1 MAAYSY
7 KGISKTGKEVKGVR
21 EAVSRQALTSE
32 LLSEGIFVSSI
43 SDMREK
49 QPFFARLQEMFAK
62 KLNLSDT
69 FFQLSLLLKSGIP
82 LVEALKI
89 VAKSTKEQHLKNA
102 LLESASKVSE
112 GMRFSDSLSKY
123 PKIFE
128 PMYVNLIKASE
139 QVGKLAAVLADIA
152 VYEEDKRK
160 NTDKIKTAMVY
171 PMTILVMGFAVLG
184 FLLAFVVPKM
194 ESIFASMKQQIP
206 ASTQFLLKVSDF
218 VSEYGLVLLLF
229 IMFIILSIRYL
240 YKNNNK
246 FRLAVDKKLFKINLV
261 SHVSVSKFA
270 HVLSFQLKEGLPL
283 TDALHYASLV
293 IDNKYMFNIVSQV
306 RESVQ
311 AGTKFSV
318 AVRNAGIFPELFP
331 AAVSTGESSGNM
343 PELLERVNE
352 FYSKNVDKF
361 LTSFISAIE
370 PIFIVIIGVLVGFI
384 VVSIMQPLFSMNSLV
399 Q

>member
-21 EAVSRQALTSE
+21 EAVSRQVLTSE

-49 QPFFARLQEMFAK
+49 QPFFAKLQEIFAK

-69 FFQLSLLLKSGIP
+69 FFQLSLLLRSGIP

-139 QVGKLAAVLADIA
+139 QVGKLAAILADIA

-206 ASTQFLLKVSDF
+206 ASTQFLLHVSDF

-229 IMFIILSIRYL
+229 IMFIIFSIRYL
-240 YKNNNK
+240 YRNNNK
-246 FRLAVDKKLFKINLV
+246 FRLALDKKLFKINLV

-293 IDNKYMFNIVSQV
+293 IDNKYMYNIVSQV

-384 VVSIMQPLFSMNSLV
+384 VVAIMQPLFSMNSLV

>member
-1 MAAYSY
+1 M
-7 KGISKTGKEVKGVR
+7 
-21 EAVSRQALTSE
+21 
-32 LLSEGIFVSSI
+32 
-43 SDMREK
+43 
-49 QPFFARLQEMFAK
+49 
-62 KLNLSDT
+62 
-69 FFQLSLLLKSGIP
+69 
-82 LVEALKI
+82 
-89 VAKSTKEQHLKNA
+89 
-102 LLESASKVSE
+102 LESASKVSE

-139 QVGKLAAVLADIA
+139 QVGKLAAILADIA

-206 ASTQFLLKVSDF
+206 ASTQFLLHVSDF

-229 IMFIILSIRYL
+229 IMFIIFSIRYL
-240 YKNNNK
+240 YRNNNK
-246 FRLAVDKKLFKINLV
+246 FRLALDKKLFKINLV

-293 IDNKYMFNIVSQV
+293 IDNKYMYNIVSQV

>member
-49 QPFFARLQEMFAK
+49 QPFYARLQEVFAK
-62 KLNLSDT
+62 KINLSDT
-69 FFQLSLLLKSGIP
+69 FFQLSLLLRSGIP

-102 LLESASKVSE
+102 LLESASKISE
-112 GMRFSDSLSKY
+112 GMRFSESLSKY

-229 IMFIILSIRYL
+229 VMFIIFSLRYL

-246 FRLAVDKKLFKINLV
+246 FRLAVDKKLFKINLI

-293 IDNKYMFNIVSQV
+293 IDNKYMFNIVAQV

-311 AGTKFSV
+311 SGTKFSV

>member
-49 QPFFARLQEMFAK
+49 QPFFAKLQEAFAK

-69 FFQLSLLLKSGIP
+69 FFQLSLLLRSGIP

-171 PMTILVMGFAVLG
+171 PMTILVMGSAVLG

-229 IMFIILSIRYL
+229 IMFIIFTLRYL

-293 IDNKYMFNIVSQV
+293 IDNKYMFDIVSQV
-306 RESVQ
+306 KEAVQ

>member
-69 FFQLSLLLKSGIP
+69 FFQLSLLLRSGIP

-370 PIFIVIIGVLVGFI
+370 PIFIIIIGVLVGFI

>member
-7 KGISKTGKEVKGVR
+7 KGISKTGKEVKGIR

-69 FFQLSLLLKSGIP
+69 FFQLSLLLRSGIP

>member
-69 FFQLSLLLKSGIP
+69 FFQLSLLLRSGIP

-306 RESVQ
+306 REAVQ

>member
-69 FFQLSLLLKSGIP
+69 FFQLSLLLRSGIP

-229 IMFIILSIRYL
+229 IMLIILSIRYL

>member
-1 MAAYSY
+1 MATYIY
-7 KGISKTGKEVKGVR
+7 KGVSKTGREVKGVR
-21 EAVSRQALTSE
+21 DALNKQSLTSE
-32 LLSEGIFVSSI
+32 LLSEGIYVSSI
-43 SDMREK
+43 SDMQDK
-49 QPFFARLQEMFAK
+49 KTSFSKLQNLFVK
-62 KLNLSDT
+62 KINLSDT
-69 FFQLSLLLKSGIP
+69 FFQLSLLLRSGIP

-102 LLESASKVSE
+102 LMESASKVSE
-112 GMRFSDSLSKY
+112 GMKFSESLTKY
-123 PKIFE
+123 QNIFE
-128 PMYVNLIKASE
+128 PMYINLIKASE
-139 QVGKLAAVLADIA
+139 QVGKLATVLADIA
-152 VYEEDKRK
+152 IYEEDKRK

-194 ESIFASMKQQIP
+194 ESIFSSMKQQIP
-206 ASTQFLLKVSDF
+206 ASTQFLLKASDF
-218 VSEYGLVLLLF
+218 VSEYGFTLLFF
-229 IMFIILSIRYL
+229 IMFIIFTIRYL
-240 YKNNNK
+240 YKNNKK
-246 FRLAVDKKLFKINLV
+246 FRLAVDKKLFKINLI
-261 SHVSVSKFA
+261 SHVAVSKFA

-293 IDNKYMFNIVSQV
+293 IDNRYMYATVEQIRDQV
-306 RESVQ
+306 QS
-311 AGTKFSV
+311 GTKFSD
-318 AVRNAGIFPELFP
+318 AVKNSGIFPELFP

>member
-21 EAVSRQALTSE
+21 EAVSRQVLTSE

-49 QPFFARLQEMFAK
+49 QPFFAILQEIFAK

-69 FFQLSLLLKSGIP
+69 FFQLSLLLRSGIP

-139 QVGKLAAVLADIA
+139 QVGKLAAILADIA

-206 ASTQFLLKVSDF
+206 ASTQFLLHVSDF

-229 IMFIILSIRYL
+229 IMFIIFSIRYL
-240 YKNNNK
+240 YRNNNK
-246 FRLAVDKKLFKINLV
+246 FRLALDKKLFKINLV

-293 IDNKYMFNIVSQV
+293 IDNKYMYNIVSQV

>member
-49 QPFFARLQEMFAK
+49 QPFFAKLQEAFAK

-69 FFQLSLLLKSGIP
+69 FFQLSLLLRSGIP

-218 VSEYGLVLLLF
+218 VSEYGLVLLIF

>member
-43 SDMREK
+43 SDVREK
-49 QPFFARLQEMFAK
+49 QPFFAKVQEMFAK

-69 FFQLSLLLKSGIP
+69 FFQLSLLLRSGIP

-102 LLESASKVSE
+102 LLESVSKVSE

-152 VYEEDKRK
+152 AYEEDKQK

-206 ASTQFLLKVSDF
+206 ASTQFLLHVSDF

-229 IMFIILSIRYL
+229 IMFIIYSIRYL

-293 IDNKYMFNIVSQV
+293 IDNKYMFDIVSQV
-306 RESVQ
+306 REAVQ

-361 LTSFISAIE
+361 LTSFISAVE

>member
-21 EAVSRQALTSE
+21 EAVGRQVLTSE

-49 QPFFARLQEMFAK
+49 QPFFAKLQEIFAK

-69 FFQLSLLLKSGIP
+69 FFQLSLLLRSGIP

-139 QVGKLAAVLADIA
+139 QVGKLAAILADIA

-206 ASTQFLLKVSDF
+206 ASTQFLLHVSDF

-229 IMFIILSIRYL
+229 IMFIIFSIRYL
-240 YKNNNK
+240 YRNNNK
-246 FRLAVDKKLFKINLV
+246 FRLALDKKLFKINLV

-293 IDNKYMFNIVSQV
+293 IDNKYMYNIVSQV

>member
-21 EAVSRQALTSE
+21 EAVSRQVLTSE

-49 QPFFARLQEMFAK
+49 QPFFAKLQEIFAK

-69 FFQLSLLLKSGIP
+69 FFQLSLLLRSGIP

-139 QVGKLAAVLADIA
+139 QVGKLAAILADIA

-206 ASTQFLLKVSDF
+206 ASTQFLLHVSDF

-229 IMFIILSIRYL
+229 IMFIIFSIRYL
-240 YKNNNK
+240 YRNNNK
-246 FRLAVDKKLFKINLV
+246 FRLALDKKLFKINLV

-293 IDNKYMFNIVSQV
+293 IDNKYMYNIVSQV

-384 VVSIMQPLFSMNSLV
+384 VVSIILSKTFL
-399 Q
+399 

>member
-49 QPFFARLQEMFAK
+49 QPFFAKLQEMFAK

-69 FFQLSLLLKSGIP
+69 FFQLSLLLRSGIP

>member
-7 KGISKTGKEVKGVR
+7 KGISKTGKEVKDVR

-49 QPFFARLQEMFAK
+49 QPFFAKLQEAFAK

-69 FFQLSLLLKSGIP
+69 FFQLSLLLRSGIP

-229 IMFIILSIRYL
+229 IMFIIFTLRYL

-261 SHVSVSKFA
+261 SHVSVSKYA

-293 IDNKYMFNIVSQV
+293 IDNKYMFDIVSQV
-306 RESVQ
+306 KEAVQ

>member
-21 EAVSRQALTSE
+21 EAVSRQVLTSE

-49 QPFFARLQEMFAK
+49 QPFFAKLQEIFAK

-69 FFQLSLLLKSGIP
+69 FFQLSLLLRSGIP

-139 QVGKLAAVLADIA
+139 QVGKLAAILADIA

-206 ASTQFLLKVSDF
+206 ASTQFLLHVSDF

-229 IMFIILSIRYL
+229 IMFIIFSIRYL
-240 YKNNNK
+240 YRNNNK
-246 FRLAVDKKLFKINLV
+246 FRLALDKKLFKINLV

-293 IDNKYMFNIVSQV
+293 IDNKYMYNIVSQV

-331 AAVSTGESSGNM
+331 AAVSSGESSGNM

>member
-21 EAVSRQALTSE
+21 EAVSRQVLTSE

-49 QPFFARLQEMFAK
+49 QPFFAKLQEIFAK

-69 FFQLSLLLKSGIP
+69 FFQLSLLLRSGIP

-206 ASTQFLLKVSDF
+206 ASTQFLLHVSDF

-229 IMFIILSIRYL
+229 IMFIIFSIRYL
-240 YKNNNK
+240 YRNNNK
-246 FRLAVDKKLFKINLV
+246 FRLALDKKLFKINLV

-293 IDNKYMFNIVSQV
+293 IDNKYMYNIVSQV

>member
-69 FFQLSLLLKSGIP
+69 FFQLSLLLRSGIP

-311 AGTKFSV
+311 AGTKFSI

>member
-21 EAVSRQALTSE
+21 EAVSRQVLTSE

-49 QPFFARLQEMFAK
+49 QPFFAKLQEIFAK

-69 FFQLSLLLKSGIP
+69 FFQLSLLLRSGIP

-139 QVGKLAAVLADIA
+139 QVGKLAAILADIA

-160 NTDKIKTAMVY
+160 NTDKIKTAVVY

-206 ASTQFLLKVSDF
+206 ASTQFLLHVSDF

-229 IMFIILSIRYL
+229 IMFIIFSIRYL
-240 YKNNNK
+240 YRNNNK
-246 FRLAVDKKLFKINLV
+246 FRLALDKKLFKINLV

-293 IDNKYMFNIVSQV
+293 IDNKYMYNIVSQV

>member
-49 QPFFARLQEMFAK
+49 QPFYARLQEVFAK
-62 KLNLSDT
+62 KINLSDT
-69 FFQLSLLLKSGIP
+69 FFQLSLLLRSGIP

-102 LLESASKVSE
+102 LLESASKISE
-112 GMRFSDSLSKY
+112 GMRFSESLSKY

-171 PMTILVMGFAVLG
+171 PMTILVMGLAVLG

-229 IMFIILSIRYL
+229 VMFIIFSIRYL

-293 IDNKYMFNIVSQV
+293 IDNKYMFNIVAQV

-311 AGTKFSV
+311 SGTKFSV

>member
-21 EAVSRQALTSE
+21 EAVSRQVLTSE

-49 QPFFARLQEMFAK
+49 QPFFAKLQEIFAK

-69 FFQLSLLLKSGIP
+69 FFQLSLLLRSGIP

-139 QVGKLAAVLADIA
+139 QVGKLAAILADIA

-206 ASTQFLLKVSDF
+206 ASTQFLLHVSDF

-229 IMFIILSIRYL
+229 IMFIIFSIRYL
-240 YKNNNK
+240 YRNNNI
-246 FRLAVDKKLFKINLV
+246 FRLALDKKLFKINLV

-293 IDNKYMFNIVSQV
+293 IDNKYMYNIVSQV

>member
-43 SDMREK
+43 TDMREK
-49 QPFFARLQEMFAK
+49 QSTFAKLQEVFAK
-62 KLNLSDT
+62 KINLSDT
-69 FFQLSLLLKSGIP
+69 FFQLSLLLRSGIP

-102 LLESASKVSE
+102 LTESASKISE
-112 GMRFSDSLSKY
+112 GMRFSDSLAKY

-160 NTDKIKTAMVY
+160 NTDKVKTAMVY

-194 ESIFASMKQQIP
+194 ESIFSSMKQQIP

-229 IMFIILSIRYL
+229 VMFIIFSIRYL

>member
-43 SDMREK
+43 SDIREK
-49 QPFFARLQEMFAK
+49 QPFFAKWQEIFAK

-69 FFQLSLLLKSGIP
+69 FFQLSLILRSGIP

-206 ASTQFLLKVSDF
+206 VSTQFLLKVSDF

-229 IMFIILSIRYL
+229 IMFIIFTVRYL

-293 IDNKYMFNIVSQV
+293 IDNKYMFDIVSQV
-306 RESVQ
+306 REAVQ
-311 AGTKFSV
+311 AGTKFSI

>member
-21 EAVSRQALTSE
+21 EAVSRQVLTSE

-49 QPFFARLQEMFAK
+49 QPFFAKLQEILAK

-69 FFQLSLLLKSGIP
+69 FFQLSLLLRSGIP

-206 ASTQFLLKVSDF
+206 ASTQFLLHVSDF

-229 IMFIILSIRYL
+229 IMFIIFSIRYL
-240 YKNNNK
+240 YRNNNK
-246 FRLAVDKKLFKINLV
+246 FRLALDKKLFKINLV

-293 IDNKYMFNIVSQV
+293 IDNKYMYNIVSQV

>member
-21 EAVSRQALTSE
+21 EAVSRQVLTSE

-49 QPFFARLQEMFAK
+49 QPFFAKLQEIFAK

-69 FFQLSLLLKSGIP
+69 FFQLSLLLRSGIP

-139 QVGKLAAVLADIA
+139 QVGKLAAILADIA

-206 ASTQFLLKVSDF
+206 ASTQFLLHVSDF

-229 IMFIILSIRYL
+229 SMFIIFSIRYL
-240 YKNNNK
+240 YRNNNK
-246 FRLAVDKKLFKINLV
+246 FRLALDKKLFKINLV

-293 IDNKYMFNIVSQV
+293 IDNKYMYNIVSQV

>member
-1 MAAYSY
+1 MPAFIY
-7 KGISKTGKEVKGVR
+7 KGISKTGREVKGVR
-21 EAVSRQALTSE
+21 ESVSRQTLTSE

-43 SDMREK
+43 QAAGEK
-49 QPFFARLQEMFAK
+49 KSSLAKFQSIFAK
-62 KLNLSDT
+62 KINLSDT
-69 FFQLSLLLKSGIP
+69 FFQLSLLLRSGIP
-82 LVEALKI
+82 LVEAIKI
-89 VAKSTKEQHLKNA
+89 VAKSTKEVPLRNA
-102 LLESASKVSE
+102 LLEAASKISE
-112 GMRFSDSLSKY
+112 GMRFSESISKY
-123 PKIFE
+123 PKLFE

-139 QVGKLAAVLADIA
+139 QVGKLSAVLADIA

-194 ESIFASMKQQIP
+194 ESIFSSMKQQIP
-206 ASTQFLLKVSDF
+206 ASTKFLLKASDF
-218 VSEYGLVLLLF
+218 VSNYGFILLLF
-229 IMFIILSIRYL
+229 ILFIIFTIRYL

-246 FRLAVDKKLFKINLV
+246 FKLNIDKRLFKINLV
-261 SHVSVSKFA
+261 SHVAVSKFA

-283 TDALHYASLV
+283 TDALYYASLV
-293 IDNKYMFNIVSQV
+293 IDNKYMYDVVSQV
-306 RESVQ
+306 REEVQ
-311 AGTKFSV
+311 SGTRFSV

-370 PIFIVIIGVLVGFI
+370 PIFIVVIGVLVGFI
-384 VVSIMQPLFSMNSLV
+384 VVSIMQPLFSMNTLV
-399 Q
+399 G

>member
-21 EAVSRQALTSE
+21 ESLSKQTLTSE

-43 SDMREK
+43 ELAGDKSSS
-49 QPFFARLQEMFAK
+49 FAKLQTLFAK
-62 KLNLSDT
+62 KINLSDT
-69 FFQLSLLLKSGIP
+69 FFQLSLLLRSGIP
-82 LVEALKI
+82 LVEAIKI
-89 VAKSTKEQHLKNA
+89 VAKSTKEVNLRNA
-102 LLESASKVSE
+102 LLESASKISE
-112 GMRFSDSLSKY
+112 GMRFSESLSKY

-194 ESIFASMKQQIP
+194 QSIFESMKQQIP
-206 ASTQFLLKVSDF
+206 ASTKFLLKMSDF
-218 VSEYGLVLLLF
+218 VSNYGFILLLF
-229 IMFIILSIRYL
+229 LLFIIFTLRYL
-240 YKNNNK
+240 YRNNNK
-246 FRLAVDKKLFKINLV
+246 FRLNIDKRLFKINLV

-283 TDALHYASLV
+283 TDALYYASLV
-293 IDNKYMFNIVSQV
+293 IDNKYMYNIVARV
-306 RESVQ
+306 REEVQ
-311 AGTKFSV
+311 SGTKFSV
-318 AVRNAGIFPELFP
+318 AVKNADIFPELFP

-370 PIFIVIIGVLVGFI
+370 PIFIVVIGVLVGFI

-399 Q
+399 G

>member
-21 EAVSRQALTSE
+21 EAVNRQALTSE

-49 QPFFARLQEMFAK
+49 QPFFAKLQEMFAK

-69 FFQLSLLLKSGIP
+69 FFQLSLLLRSGIP

-102 LLESASKVSE
+102 LLESVSKVSE

-128 PMYVNLIKASE
+128 PMYVNLVKASE

-171 PMTILVMGFAVLG
+171 PMTILIMGFAVLG

-206 ASTQFLLKVSDF
+206 ASTQFLLHVSDF

-229 IMFIILSIRYL
+229 VMFIIFSIRFL

-293 IDNKYMFNIVSQV
+293 IDNKYMFDVVSQV

-361 LTSFISAIE
+361 LTSFISAVE

>member
-1 MAAYSY
+1 MATYSY

-49 QPFFARLQEMFAK
+49 QPFFAKLQEAFAK

-69 FFQLSLLLKSGIP
+69 FFQLSLLLRSGIP

-229 IMFIILSIRYL
+229 IMFIIFTLRYL

-293 IDNKYMFNIVSQV
+293 IDNKYMFDIVSQV
-306 RESVQ
+306 KEAVQ